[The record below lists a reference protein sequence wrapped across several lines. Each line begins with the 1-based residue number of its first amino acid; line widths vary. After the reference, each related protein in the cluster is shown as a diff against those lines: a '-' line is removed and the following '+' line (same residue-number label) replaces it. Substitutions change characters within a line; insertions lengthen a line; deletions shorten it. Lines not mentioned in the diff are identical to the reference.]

1 MQNINT
7 WNDYYDLEQA
17 TWIKLWWKN
26 WNYTHCLMTS
36 VITTVLT
43 SEIYTV
49 ILSVYPHFL
58 TTFWFSLGVSSYTFA
73 TILSIG
79 TLLGLG
85 LLTGWMIY
93 SSHLLY
99 ESLHIANHD
108 YQPLIE
114 LWTNYNQEYSYI
126 VNQLM
131 SDNSFMK
138 FSQYLKGK
146 NIPEPISRFLGNVD
160 NIDQIKKVSMLLKRI
175 WDIENVDEKLKAMT
189 LNILSEYANINST
202 TEHIDN
208 IWSLCNLL
216 LDKKQFNQDTVLRT
230 IANSHTLKPYLPR
243 LQHLNIHK
251 DLLYKL
257 IDEPQLMAFFL
268 AHHFYF
274 DNEDERVLFN
284 MDILYIYMR
293 NELDRPENFQTF
305 QSTIPQ
311 KLLITSETYRCL
323 LPFKDKPEAFVAI
336 WDHLLHL
343 EPLNLV
349 ESTFQYINTQ
359 PAYQKY
365 ANQAELWMQ
374 LTALLDKNPNDVD
387 ESFTQL
393 INTLDTNDEDSKKNF
408 YDVLVQLYECKALHK
423 KTIHLYLTSPDVS
436 GAIERLEQYV
446 KTRWSPGKSAAD
458 TLKDLESTLLKPEP
472 NLPKPIEIG
481 ANQVILPSESPNR
494 NRGRFFNC
502 ISCFSPDKSKS
513 LSNTPTLSP

>member
-1 MQNINT
+1 MQNIDT
-7 WNDYYDLEQA
+7 SNDYYDPEQA

-36 VITTVLT
+36 VIMTVIT

-99 ESLHIANHD
+99 QSLDIANHE

-138 FSQYLKGK
+138 FSQYLKSK
-146 NIPEPISRFLGNVD
+146 NLPEPVVRFLGNVD

-189 LNILSEYANINST
+189 LHILSEYADIHNT

-216 LDKKQFNQDTVLRT
+216 LDKKQFNPDTVLRT
-230 IANSHTLKPYLPR
+230 IENSHTLKPYLPR
-243 LQHLNIHK
+243 LQHLNIHQ

-257 IDEPQLMAFFL
+257 IDEPQLMEFFL
-268 AHHFYF
+268 AQHFYF

-293 NELDRPENFQTF
+293 NELDRLENFQTL

-311 KLLITSETYRCL
+311 KLLITSETYRYL
-323 LPFKDKPEAFVAI
+323 LSFKDKPEAFVAI

-343 EPLNLV
+343 EPLHLV
-349 ESTFQYINTQ
+349 ESTFQYINIQST
-359 PAYQKY
+359 YQKY
-365 ANQAELWMQ
+365 GNQAEFWMQ
-374 LTALLDKNPNDVD
+374 LTALLDKNPNDID
-387 ESFTQL
+387 ENFTQL
-393 INTLDTNDEDSKKNF
+393 INTLNIDDANSKKHF
-408 YDVLVQLYECKALHK
+408 YDVLVQLYECKSLNK

-446 KTRWSPGKSAAD
+446 KTSWSPGKSAED
-458 TLKDLESTLLKPEP
+458 TLKELENTLLRPEP
-472 NLPKPIEIG
+472 PPQISI
-481 ANQVILPSESPNR
+481 ATDATQVILPSESPKR
-494 NRGRFFNC
+494 YRGRFFNC
-502 ISCFSPDKSKS
+502 ISCFSPDKPKS
-513 LSNTPTLSP
+513 FSNTATSSL